1 VIDPIEISPNLV
13 SAAPSAKMLST
24 GLLDVLS
31 RIQAGIHTDVERR
44 SLSNAWANDI
54 SIEVAETGMSIGQI
68 EHILKTRFGHDQHIS
83 GDLVLTED
91 GGLALTVR
99 GAGILATTFTDSKR
113 NLDKLLTEAG
123 EYIYAQSQPGLW
135 TNYLSNNGRYDDAI
149 QFASSVYRT
158 LDGAEKP
165 YVLVYWANA
174 LHAKNGDDQ
183 GSYRRALALTQE
195 AVRLK
200 PDFWYG
206 YNDVTDALQGTGQL
220 EAAIKMGEQQIRMAG
235 GRPGRSPEVMYR
247 TYDFL
252 VGDFQ
257 AYHNAIIDDLNKYN
271 GVGTFAAAMGDENNF
286 VLITEVLMHDVDR
299 AQLHTS
305 TMQIDEKNI
314 ADVAVTTEL
323 KMMLAEEAGD
333 FTTAAHEWDAFFNA
347 APNETNFGSTAIL
360 NCYAAPT
367 YEKSGQSTK
376 ADKGLLAADNATDGR
391 YYDCAVAK
399 GDVLALRGNWIGAQE
414 WYAKAIGLAPSSPFA
429 YNSYG
434 MALVKHGD
442 LNGAAQQFKL
452 ANLKGPHWA
461 DPLQAWGDVLMKQGH
476 QSEAIEKYDAALKY
490 APNWPRLKD
499 ARAAAV
505 KART

>member
-1 VIDPIEISPNLV
+1 V
-13 SAAPSAKMLST
+13 
-24 GLLDVLS
+24 
-31 RIQAGIHTDVERR
+31 
-44 SLSNAWANDI
+44 
-54 SIEVAETGMSIGQI
+54 GQ
-68 EHILKTRFGHDQHIS
+68 FS
-83 GDLVLTED
+83 V
-91 GGLALTVR
+91 GGNR
-99 GAGILATTFTDSKR
+99 
-113 NLDKLLTEAG
+113 
-123 EYIYAQSQPGLW
+123 

-149 QFASSVYRT
+149 QFASSAYRT
-158 LDGAEKP
+158 VDGAEKP

-174 LHAKNGDDQ
+174 LNAKNGGDQ

-206 YNDVTDALQGTGQL
+206 YNDVTDALQETGQL

-235 GRPGRSPEVMYR
+235 GRPGRSPEIMYR
-247 TYDFL
+247 TYDFM

-257 AYHNAIIDDLNKYN
+257 AYHNAIIDDLNNYD
-271 GVGTFAAAMGDENNF
+271 GIGSFAATLGDENNL
-286 VLITEVLMHDVDR
+286 VLITEVFMHDVDR
-299 AQLHTS
+299 AKLQTS
-305 TMQIDEKNI
+305 MMQFDEKNNI
-314 ADVAVTTEL
+314 NVAVTTVL
-323 KMMLAEEAGD
+323 KIMIAEEAGD
-333 FTTAAHEWDAFFNA
+333 FTVAAHEWDALLIIVPKMTNSIDA
-347 APNETNFGSTAIL
+347 AIKYCES
-360 NCYAAPT
+360 APT

-376 ADKGLLAADNATDGR
+376 ADAALLAADNATDGR
-391 YYDCAVAK
+391 YYFCAVAK
-399 GDVLALRGNWIGAQE
+399 GDVLALRGNWTGAQE